1 MSSIFRAIASLAEIF
16 WAFTPE
22 GLKTVWMS
30 VPSGMR
36 TVIITVASIALVA
49 AAFRID
55 RLWLRIVVYALAA
68 MLIFY
73 LIAQLLNY
81 SSR

>member
-1 MSSIFRAIASLAEIF
+1 MSSFFEFVTALVGIF
-16 WAFTPE
+16 WAFTPD

-30 VPSGMR
+30 VPGGMR
-36 TVIITVASIALVA
+36 TLILTVVSMALVA

-55 RLWLRIVVYALAA
+55 RLWLRIVTCSSAVI
-68 MLIFY
+68 LIFY
-73 LIAQLLNY
+73 IIAQLLNY